1 MVWGLGFRVSEFGF
15 GVILGLP
22 DRSPCCVL
30 CLWYPLVV
38 QAVSSSLTSSAAWT
52 LGFFCGLSWWLAC
65 SDQVAASTTNPD
77 DLAGISSGHGR
88 RRVAATALR
97 SVLIPKPKLR
107 PRPWLVLCF
116 CKHSTYLQR
125 CVEVASLTMTALAW
139 TLVFVHS
146 WPWPFPSVSLPLFRP
161 KLMLPILARPCIP
174 GLGSVW
180 FVSLDGMCMSV
191 CYGQGDI
198 ETECHPGAS
207 EQACLGPWMH
217 VALAFR
223 GSTP

>member
-125 CVEVASLTMTALAW
+125 CVEVASLTMTCIGLDLGLCALVAVAVSFCVFAFVQAEADAPDPCKALHSGFGFG
-139 TLVFVHS
+139 LVR
-146 WPWPFPSVSLPLFRP
+146 FP
-161 KLMLPILARPCIP
+161 
-174 GLGSVW
+174 
-180 FVSLDGMCMSV
+180 
-191 CYGQGDI
+191 
-198 ETECHPGAS
+198 
-207 EQACLGPWMH
+207 
-217 VALAFR
+217 
-223 GSTP
+223 